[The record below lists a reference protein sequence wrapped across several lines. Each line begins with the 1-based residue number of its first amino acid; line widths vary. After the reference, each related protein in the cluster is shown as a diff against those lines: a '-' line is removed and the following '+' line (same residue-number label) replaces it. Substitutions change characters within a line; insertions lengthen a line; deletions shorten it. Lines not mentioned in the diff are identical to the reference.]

1 LLLKSGLDR
10 LGWVR
15 FEILLFDIFFRS
27 KAVVRAGV
35 AIKVWDRVAVGVK
48 IVVRGWVRVSNKV
61 LFIVRVQVEV
71 GV

>member
-1 LLLKSGLDR
+1 MLKSGLDR

-35 AIKVWDRVAVGVK
+35 AIKVMVGVK
-48 IVVRGWVRVSNKV
+48 NGIWG
-61 LFIVRVQVEV
+61 
-71 GV
+71 